1 MDSILTSTKKFIGI
15 EEDYEHF
22 DPDILMNINSA
33 MMTLMQLGVGPKTG
47 FIVQDKNDTWATFLG
62 GRNDLEAVKQY
73 IFMKVR
79 LSFDPPQ
86 NSFLV
91 TAMEKQIAELEWR
104 LNVQAEGPAYV

>member
-15 EEDYEHF
+15 EEDYTHF

-33 MMTLMQLGVGPKTG
+33 MMSLMQLGVGPKTG
-47 FIVQDKNDTWATFLG
+47 FVVQDKNDTWPTLLG
-62 GRNDLEAVKQY
+62 GRTDLEAVKQY

-104 LNVQAEGPAYV
+104 LNVQAEGAVYV